1 MLYVQEIRCVVN
13 SCSLLIHVATEQPKL
28 YSKKTERQ
36 VGKKLSKK
44 LPSDESTQRD
54 LECRISQVQQSGC
67 ILSQLHRRSGRRSLY
82 IYIYIRSRWHIT
94 ISAETRRT
102 LSMSRRK
109 NTALALVAWIMLLAL
124 FITTATASLRKSVRN
139 ILFTRLID

>member
-44 LPSDESTQRD
+44 PPSDESTQRD
-54 LECRISQVQQSGC
+54 LECRISQVQQSSC

-82 IYIYIRSRWHIT
+82 IYIHSRWHIT

-109 NTALALVAWIMLLAL
+109 NTALAWIMLLAL
-124 FITTATASLRKSVRN
+124 FITTATASLRKSVH
-139 ILFTRLID
+139 

>member
-44 LPSDESTQRD
+44 PPSDESTQRD

-94 ISAETRRT
+94 ISAETRT

-109 NTALALVAWIMLLAL
+109 NTVLALVAWIMLLAL